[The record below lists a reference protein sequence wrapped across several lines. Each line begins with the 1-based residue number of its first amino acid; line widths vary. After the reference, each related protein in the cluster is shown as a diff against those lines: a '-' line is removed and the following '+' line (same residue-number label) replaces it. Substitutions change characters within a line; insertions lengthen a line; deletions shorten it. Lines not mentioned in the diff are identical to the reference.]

1 LEKEFLSLIN
11 EHQPILLKICRMYC
25 DDKDD
30 REDLFQ
36 EILVELWKSYP
47 KFNGHSKFSTWMYR
61 VGLNVAITSFRV
73 RKKRPDKDQITVANE
88 NVPLGESE
96 RLDLIFGR
104 ELQAAIDVLN
114 KFDKALVML
123 YLDEKSYREISEIMG
138 ITESNVG
145 VKINRIKK
153 QLYEILKP

>member
-36 EILVELWKSYP
+36 EMLIELWKSYP
-47 KFNGHSKFSTWMYR
+47 RFNGKSKFSTWMYR
-61 VGLNVAITSFRV
+61 VGLNVAITSFKIRN
-73 RKKRPDKDQITVANE
+73 KRPDKDQMKETYENIPLNE
-88 NVPLGESE
+88 QD
-96 RLDLIFGR
+96 RLDFTFDQ
-104 ELQAAIDVLN
+104 ELNAAINILN
-114 KFDKALVML
+114 KFDRALLML
-123 YLDEKSYREISEIMG
+123 YLDEKSYKEISEIMG
-138 ITESNVG
+138 ISESNVG

-153 QLYEILKP
+153 QLQEIIKP